1 MAKEQ
6 RFERVYT
13 QGALQITEI
22 WVDKETGVNDL
33 FHASGNAGGLT
44 PLLDRDGKPVV
55 SPLMRYFIP
64 ASERQGSCYFEF
76 QPGRWRGRCWL
87 PGSILLADERWEAL
101 RLTELFG
108 GVLPEFDY
116 FGVTP
121 VSRGQWERI
130 AARSR
135 DEADWRAVIDE
146 AAPWAEAS
154 FARHGVISIL
164 GL

>member
-1 MAKEQ
+1 MSSS
-6 RFERVYT
+6 R
-13 QGALQITEI
+13 GA
-22 WVDKETGVNDL
+22 G
-33 FHASGNAGGLT
+33 AGGS
-44 PLLDRDGKPVV
+44 GC
-55 SPLMRYFIP
+55 P
-64 ASERQGSCYFEF
+64 APSC
-76 QPGRWRGRCWL
+76 L
-87 PGSILLADERWEAL
+87 HERWEAL

>member
-33 FHASGNAGGLT
+33 FH
-44 PLLDRDGKPVV
+44 
-55 SPLMRYFIP
+55 
-64 ASERQGSCYFEF
+64 
-76 QPGRWRGRCWL
+76 
-87 PGSILLADERWEAL
+87 ADERWEAL